1 MIDGSLGEKIGE
13 GVTADVH
20 VWAPGQVVKLFRADV
35 PRRVPRWEARMTQ
48 AVFAAG
54 GPAPEVL
61 DMVEV
66 EGRLG
71 FVLPRLEG
79 PTLKACLWSG
89 AITAEEGGSVLAEL
103 ALSVH
108 RTSAPSMVLPMRD
121 YMEFSL
127 ELSDARI
134 PDFIAQGVLALIDR
148 VPPDDR
154 LSHCDLHAGNVI
166 MAPDGPRIIDWSGV
180 KRGGAALDLACCH
193 FLWTELDHESLGD
206 PELRRAL
213 NAAVQSEYAPRA
225 GMSAEALQAAVQA
238 HLPIVRVFFLL
249 GGLARPATRERL
261 LKLCEADLRS

>member
-1 MIDGSLGEKIGE
+1 VIGGSLGEKIGE
-13 GVTADVH
+13 GVSADVH
-20 VWAPGQVVKLFRADV
+20 IWAPGQVVKLFRADM
-35 PRRVPRWEARMTQ
+35 PRRLPKWEARMTQ

-54 GPAPEVL
+54 GPAQEVL

-79 PTLKACLWSG
+79 PTLKAGLWSG
-89 AITAEEGGSVLAEL
+89 AITAEAGGAVIAEL

-108 RTSAPSMVLPMRD
+108 RTPAPAKVLPMRE
-121 YMEFSL
+121 YMELSL
-127 ELSDARI
+127 ALPDAGI
-134 PDFIAQGVLALIDR
+134 PDVIARGVLALIDR
-148 VPPDDR
+148 TPPDDR

-166 MAPDGPRIIDWSGV
+166 MTPGGPKIIDWLGV

-193 FLWTELDHESLGD
+193 FLWTELEHESLGG

-213 NAAVQSEYAPRA
+213 NAAVQSEYARLTGIEPD
-225 GMSAEALQAAVQA
+225 ALRAAVQA

-261 LKLCEADLRS
+261 LNLCEADLRS